1 MSDREIMNAKQGIPM
16 WWKPNMAFLKEDWI
30 KHPDLSDFRFKKSTE
45 RSCSCESPKLVEL
58 WEHDSCIRG
67 RIDTTVCIKCNEV
80 KSFSIV
86 R

>member
-1 MSDREIMNAKQGIPM
+1 MSDREIINAKQGIPM
-16 WWKPNMAFLKEDWI
+16 WWKPNIAFLKEDWI
-30 KHPDLSDFRFKKSTE
+30 NHPDLSEFRFKESTE
-45 RSCSCESPKLVEL
+45 RNCSCESPKLVEL